1 MRAPMIIVTTNFV
14 QLDSTKIDN
23 YCIEIIRMFFLLI
36 NFSQKCLYTNTTHTY
51 DRKNE
56 NNIKNVTSIYEI
68 HVQRG
73 NSNLNRSKIRMMTW

>member
-36 NFSQKCLYTNTTHTY
+36 NFSQKCLIYTNTTHTY

-56 NNIKNVTSIYEI
+56 NNLKKRNFNI
-68 HVQRG
+68 
-73 NSNLNRSKIRMMTW
+73 